1 MIRTLLAVALLAT
14 ASTAAAEPLKF
25 INGRLFIPAKVNQ
38 VATEAL
44 LDSGAEATI
53 VDPALAARAR
63 FSEGTPQT
71 MKGSGGEAQARIV
84 EGVMVGALGVQL
96 HPEAVVVLDM
106 SDLSARLIKRPTQAI
121 VGRELFDAA
130 RLRIDIAGR
139 TLEVLDD
146 HATPRGQRLEL
157 KTVNGIELLPVR
169 VEGTEV
175 LAALDIGNG
184 SNVLLGADFARRRGL
199 LFDGRRVTQEEG
211 GGLGGKTQRQV
222 LTLKALDIAG
232 LSLRDLPASIDA
244 GDSATDLNIGISVL
258 RHFIVTTDFR
268 AHAVWLQPR

>member
-1 MIRTLLAVALLAT
+1 MMRTLLAVALLAT

-63 FSEGTPQT
+63 LPEGTPQT

-84 EGVMVGALGVQL
+84 EGVTVGALGVQL

-121 VGRELFDAA
+121 IGRELFDAA
-130 RLRIDIAGR
+130 RLKIDIGRRQIAVVSRADSPAG
-139 TLEVLDD
+139 TKLPLTA
-146 HATPRGQRLEL
+146 HA
-157 KTVNGIELLPVR
+157 GIESVP
-169 VEGTEV
+169 V
-175 LAALDIGNG
+175 LANGTQAQAEFDLGNG
-184 SNVLLGADFARRRGL
+184 SNVMISRDLVKRLKLPIIGKKS
-199 LFDGRRVTQEEG
+199 G
-211 GGLGGKTQRQV
+211 GGIGGAVERDFVRLNSLEVAGTRFRNV
-222 LTLKALDIAG
+222 LAT
-232 LSLRDLPASIDA
+232 IDDQ
-244 GDSATDLNIGISVL
+244 DSHNDMNIGTAIL
-258 RHFIVTTDFR
+258 KNFRITTDFHR
-268 AHAVWLQPR
+268 RVVWLDPVGKVQ

>member
-1 MIRTLLAVALLAT
+1 MIRTVFAAMLFAT
-14 ASTAAAEPLKF
+14 AGTAEAEPLKF

-63 FSEGTPQT
+63 FPEGTPQT

-84 EGVMVGALGVQL
+84 EGVTVGALGVQL

-130 RLRIDIAGR
+130 RLKIDIGRRQIAVVSRTDSPAGTR
-139 TLEVLDD
+139 LPLTE
-146 HATPRGQRLEL
+146 HA
-157 KTVNGIELLPVR
+157 GIESVP
-169 VEGTEV
+169 V
-175 LAALDIGNG
+175 LANGTRAQAEFDLGNG
-184 SNVLLGADFARRRGL
+184 SNVMISRDLVKRLKLPIIGKKS
-199 LFDGRRVTQEEG
+199 G
-211 GGLGGKTQRQV
+211 GGIGGAVERDFVRLNSLEVAGMRFRNV
-222 LTLKALDIAG
+222 LAT
-232 LSLRDLPASIDA
+232 IDDQ
-244 GDSATDLNIGISVL
+244 DSHNDMNIGTGIL
-258 RHFIVTTDFR
+258 KNFRITTDFKGR
-268 AHAVWLQPR
+268 AVWLEPVGKAQ